1 MRQTSGS
8 GQKHKVTS
16 TASLQVLQTEGKLYT
31 TLRPVQQNKGKFEK
45 KKKKKKGSDSFLL
58 IKMKIQIKR

>member
-1 MRQTSGS
+1 MRQTSGA

-31 TLRPVQQNKGKFEK
+31 TLRPVHQNKGKFGNQ
-45 KKKKKKGSDSFLL
+45 KKKGSDGFFYF
-58 IKMKIQIKR
+58 IN